1 MASPNRCKASFG
13 SNLAIALATLEGHVV
28 VASRSGSRDVTI
40 ESLYKE
46 NGDLNIASDEI
57 LTSIK
62 IPVNKRRTNV
72 FLQYKANPASYT
84 VLNICASLV
93 REDDKK
99 TCKNIRVWLGGAAPR
114 PYRAKEVEEYLK
126 GKKLNK
132 EIIEESSRL
141 LFESLD
147 VPEPVMI
154 FKVAKARVL
163 CREAI
168 TRAFEG
174 AS

>member
-114 PYRAKEVEEYLK
+114 
-126 GKKLNK
+126 
-132 EIIEESSRL
+132 
-141 LFESLD
+141 SLD